1 MTVLK
6 QRCRE
11 HGITRWP
18 YRKVKKLDTI
28 ISALGGTAEDGSER
42 LDDATD
48 ADRRLSAVKRTR
60 ESLITD
66 PNSDAHLRVGK
77 LKTIRRRLSSGSG
90 SGSGDEDGS
99 QGQCGSLGG
108 ARAGSGASG
117 ASAQTAHVARPRAAR
132 LSSGGVDGLLEAAAS
147 LSDGEETPGTPTR
160 DPDGIRDRSPRIS
173 GLLSAIDHER
183 LNAAN
188 ANAAGEAAA
197 ALGALFRPAGGAG
210 AFAPVK
216 PSAVGER
223 AALSAP
229 ESAMNLPAAITA
241 ALDPK
246 AYAAALAA
254 FVQGMSAA
262 AAPVS
267 STPWTAAASASAAS
281 AAAPQTPPHALFAWM
296 AAMSAAPPPPIAA
309 PPVPQW
315 NAETLQRL
323 AESMQA
329 VTRVGMTAATAATAV
344 TAPIESAHQ
353 PL

>member
-1 MTVLK
+1 LCVTVLK

-28 ISALGGTAEDGSER
+28 ITALGGAARHDG
-42 LDDATD
+42 LADATD
-48 ADRRLSAVKRTR
+48 ADRRLSAVRRTR

-77 LKTIRRRLSSGSG
+77 LKAIRRRISSGSG
-90 SGSGDEDGS
+90 SGSGDEGS
-99 QGQCGSLGG
+99 FGSDGG

-117 ASAQTAHVARPRAAR
+117 QTTLTRPRAAR

-173 GLLSAIDHER
+173 GLLSAVEHER
-183 LNAAN
+183 LNAAGGSL
-188 ANAAGEAAA
+188 AAGEAAA
-197 ALGALFRPAGGAG
+197 ALGALYRPAGAAG

-216 PSAVGER
+216 PSAIGAH
-223 AALSAP
+223 AAASAP
-229 ESAMNLPAAITA
+229 EGVSLPHLPAAIPA

-254 FVQGMSAA
+254 FAQGMSAA
-262 AAPVS
+262 AQPAS
-267 STPWTAAASASAAS
+267 SAPWTAT
-281 AAAPQTPPHALFAWM
+281 AAAPQMQPHALFAWM

-323 AESMQA
+323 AETMQA
-329 VTRVGMTAATAATAV
+329 AARVGATAATAGNPV
-344 TAPIESAHQ
+344 TAASESAHQ

>member
-1 MTVLK
+1 VTVLK

-48 ADRRLSAVKRTR
+48 ADRRLSAVKSTR

-66 PNSDAHLRVGK
+66 PYSDAHLRVGK
-77 LKTIRRRLSSGSG
+77 LKTIRRRLSS
-90 SGSGDEDGS
+90 
-99 QGQCGSLGG
+99 
-108 ARAGSGASG
+108 GSGASG

-160 DPDGIRDRSPRIS
+160 DPDGISYRSPRIS
-173 GLLSAIDHER
+173 GLLSAVEHER
-183 LNAAN
+183 MNAA
-188 ANAAGEAAA
+188 ATQGNAASEAAA
-197 ALGALFRPAGGAG
+197 ALGALFRPTGAAG

-216 PSAVGER
+216 PSL
-223 AALSAP
+223 AAAPPTFLAPPSAP
-229 ESAMNLPAAITA
+229 ESASHLPAAITA

-254 FVQGMSAA
+254 FAQGMSAA
-262 AAPVS
+262 AAPAS
-267 STPWTAAASASAAS
+267 SAPWTAAS
-281 AAAPQTPPHALFAWM
+281 AAAAQMPPHALFAWM

-309 PPVPQW
+309 PPVPKW

-323 AESMQA
+323 AETMQA
-329 VTRVGMTAATAATAV
+329 ATRVGATAATAV
-344 TAPIESAHQ
+344 TAASESAHQ

>member
-28 ISALGGTAEDGSER
+28 INALGGAAGEDTQA
-42 LDDATD
+42 DATD

-90 SGSGDEDGS
+90 SGSGDEDSFGS
-99 QGQCGSLGG
+99 DGG
-108 ARAGSGASG
+108 ARAGSGSG
-117 ASAQTAHVARPRAAR
+117 ASGQTTLARPRAAR
-132 LSSGGVDGLLEAAAS
+132 LSERGGVDGLLEAAAS

-309 PPVPQW
+309 PPVPKW

-323 AESMQA
+323 AETMQA
-329 VTRVGMTAATAATAV
+329 ATRVGATAATAV
-344 TAPIESAHQ
+344 TAASESAHQ

>member
-18 YRKVKKLDTI
+18 YRKVRKLDTI
-28 ISALGGTAEDGSER
+28 ISALGGAAGEDARAG
-42 LDDATD
+42 ATD
-48 ADRRLSAVKRTR
+48 ADRRLMAVKRTR

-77 LKTIRRRLSSGSG
+77 LKTIRRRFSSGSG
-90 SGSGDEDGS
+90 SGSGDEDSFGS
-99 QGQCGSLGG
+99 DGG
-108 ARAGSGASG
+108 ARAGSGSG
-117 ASAQTAHVARPRAAR
+117 ASGQTALARPRAEKAR

-173 GLLSAIDHER
+173 GLLSAVEHER
-183 LNAAN
+183 LNAAG

-197 ALGALFRPAGGAG
+197 ALGALYRPAGAAG

-281 AAAPQTPPHALFAWM
+281 AAAPQTPPHALFAWV

>member
-18 YRKVKKLDTI
+18 YRKVRKLDTI
-28 ISALGGTAEDGSER
+28 ISALGGAAGEDARAG
-42 LDDATD
+42 ATD
-48 ADRRLSAVKRTR
+48 ADRRLMAVKRTR

-77 LKTIRRRLSSGSG
+77 LKTIRRRFSSGSG
-90 SGSGDEDGS
+90 SGSGDEDSFGS
-99 QGQCGSLGG
+99 DGG
-108 ARAGSGASG
+108 ARAGSGSG
-117 ASAQTAHVARPRAAR
+117 ASGQTALARPRAEKAR

-173 GLLSAIDHER
+173 GLLSAVEHER
-183 LNAAN
+183 LNAAG

-197 ALGALFRPAGGAG
+197 ALGALYRPAGGAG

-216 PSAVGER
+216 PSAVGAP
-223 AALSAP
+223 AAQSAP
-229 ESAMNLPAAITA
+229 ESVSPSPAAITA
-241 ALDPK
+241 ALDPN

-254 FVQGMSAA
+254 FAQGMSAA
-262 AAPVS
+262 ATSVS
-267 STPWTAAASASAAS
+267 STPWTAAS
-281 AAAPQTPPHALFAWM
+281 AAAPQMPPHALFAWM
-296 AAMSAAPPPPIAA
+296 AALSAAPPPPIAA
-309 PPVPQW
+309 HPVPQW
-315 NAETLQRL
+315 NAEALQRF
-323 AESMQA
+323 AETMQA
-329 VTRVGMTAATAATAV
+329 ATRAGATATTTV
-344 TAPIESAHQ
+344 TARTESAHQ

>member
-42 LDDATD
+42 LDDETD

-117 ASAQTAHVARPRAAR
+117 ASAQTAHVSRPRAAR

-160 DPDGIRDRSPRIS
+160 DPDGIAYRSPRIS
-173 GLLSAIDHER
+173 GLLSAVEHER
-183 LNAAN
+183 MNADATQGNAAS
-188 ANAAGEAAA
+188 EAAA
-197 ALGALFRPAGGAG
+197 ALGALFRPTGAAG

-216 PSAVGER
+216 PSL
-223 AALSAP
+223 AAAPPTFLAPPSAP
-229 ESAMNLPAAITA
+229 ESASHLPAAITA

-254 FVQGMSAA
+254 FAQGMSAA
-262 AAPVS
+262 AAPAS
-267 STPWTAAASASAAS
+267 SAPWTAAS
-281 AAAPQTPPHALFAWM
+281 AAAAQMPPHALFAWM

-309 PPVPQW
+309 PPVPKW

-323 AESMQA
+323 AETMQA
-329 VTRVGMTAATAATAV
+329 ATRVGATAATAV
-344 TAPIESAHQ
+344 TAASESAHQ

>member
-18 YRKVKKLDTI
+18 YRKVRKLDTI
-28 ISALGGTAEDGSER
+28 ISALGGAAGEDARAG
-42 LDDATD
+42 ATD
-48 ADRRLSAVKRTR
+48 ADRRLMAVKRTR

-77 LKTIRRRLSSGSG
+77 LKTIRRRFSSGSG
-90 SGSGDEDGS
+90 SGSGDEDSFGS
-99 QGQCGSLGG
+99 DGG
-108 ARAGSGASG
+108 ARAGSGSG
-117 ASAQTAHVARPRAAR
+117 ASGQTALARPRAEKAR

-173 GLLSAIDHER
+173 GLLSAVEHER
-183 LNAAN
+183 LNAAG

-197 ALGALFRPAGGAG
+197 ALGALYRPAGGAG

-216 PSAVGER
+216 PSAVGAP
-223 AALSAP
+223 AAQSAP
-229 ESAMNLPAAITA
+229 ESVSPSPAAITA
-241 ALDPK
+241 ALDPN

-254 FVQGMSAA
+254 FAQGMSAA
-262 AAPVS
+262 ATSVS
-267 STPWTAAASASAAS
+267 STPWTAAS
-281 AAAPQTPPHALFAWM
+281 AAAPQMPPHALFAWM

-309 PPVPQW
+309 PPVPKW

-323 AESMQA
+323 AETMQA
-329 VTRVGMTAATAATAV
+329 ATRVGATAATAV
-344 TAPIESAHQ
+344 TAASESAHQ

>member
-18 YRKVKKLDTI
+18 YRKVRKLDTI
-28 ISALGGTAEDGSER
+28 ISALGGAAGEDARAG
-42 LDDATD
+42 ATD
-48 ADRRLSAVKRTR
+48 ADRRLMAVKRTR

-77 LKTIRRRLSSGSG
+77 LKAIRRRISSGSG
-90 SGSGDEDGS
+90 SGSGDEGS
-99 QGQCGSLGG
+99 FGSDGG
-108 ARAGSGASG
+108 ARAGSGSG
-117 ASAQTAHVARPRAAR
+117 ASGQTALARPRAEKAR

-173 GLLSAIDHER
+173 GLLSAVEHER
-183 LNAAN
+183 LNAAG

-197 ALGALFRPAGGAG
+197 ALGALYRPAGGAG

-216 PSAVGER
+216 PSAVGAP
-223 AALSAP
+223 AAQSAP
-229 ESAMNLPAAITA
+229 ESVSPSPAAITA
-241 ALDPK
+241 ALDPN

-254 FVQGMSAA
+254 FAQGMSAA
-262 AAPVS
+262 ATSVS
-267 STPWTAAASASAAS
+267 STPWTAAS
-281 AAAPQTPPHALFAWM
+281 AAAPQMPPHALFAWM
-296 AAMSAAPPPPIAA
+296 AALSAAPPPPIAA
-309 PPVPQW
+309 HPVPQW
-315 NAETLQRL
+315 NAEALQRF
-323 AESMQA
+323 AETMQA
-329 VTRVGMTAATAATAV
+329 ATRAGATATTTV
-344 TAPIESAHQ
+344 TARTESAHQ

>member
-18 YRKVKKLDTI
+18 YRKVRKLDTI
-28 ISALGGTAEDGSER
+28 ISALGGAAGEDARAG
-42 LDDATD
+42 ATD
-48 ADRRLSAVKRTR
+48 ADRRLMAVKRTR

-90 SGSGDEDGS
+90 SGSGDEDSFGS
-99 QGQCGSLGG
+99 DGG
-108 ARAGSGASG
+108 ARAGSGSG
-117 ASAQTAHVARPRAAR
+117 ASGQTALARPRAEKAR

-173 GLLSAIDHER
+173 GLLSAVEHER
-183 LNAAN
+183 LNAAG

-197 ALGALFRPAGGAG
+197 ALGALYRPAGRAG

-216 PSAVGER
+216 PSAVGVP
-223 AALSAP
+223 AAQSAP
-229 ESAMNLPAAITA
+229 ESVSLSPAAITA
-241 ALDPK
+241 ALDPN

-254 FVQGMSAA
+254 FAQGMSAA
-262 AAPVS
+262 ATSVS
-267 STPWTAAASASAAS
+267 STPWTAAS
-281 AAAPQTPPHALFAWM
+281 AAAPQMPPHALFAWM
-296 AAMSAAPPPPIAA
+296 AALSAAPPPPIAA

-315 NAETLQRL
+315 NAEALQRL
-323 AESMQA
+323 AETMQA
-329 VTRVGMTAATAATAV
+329 ATRAGATATTTV
-344 TAPIESAHQ
+344 TAPTESAHQ

>member
-28 ISALGGTAEDGSER
+28 ISALGGTARHDG
-42 LDDATD
+42 LADATD
-48 ADRRLSAVKRTR
+48 ADRRLSAVRRTR

-77 LKTIRRRLSSGSG
+77 LKTIRRRFSSGSG
-90 SGSGDEDGS
+90 SGSGDEDSFGS
-99 QGQCGSLGG
+99 DGG
-108 ARAGSGASG
+108 ARAGSGSG
-117 ASAQTAHVARPRAAR
+117 ASGQTALARPRAEKAR

-173 GLLSAIDHER
+173 GLLSAVEHER
-183 LNAAN
+183 LNAAG

-197 ALGALFRPAGGAG
+197 ALGALYRPAGGAG

-216 PSAVGER
+216 PSAVGAP
-223 AALSAP
+223 AAQSAP
-229 ESAMNLPAAITA
+229 ESVSPSPAAITA
-241 ALDPK
+241 ALDPN

-254 FVQGMSAA
+254 FAQGMSAA
-262 AAPVS
+262 ATSVS
-267 STPWTAAASASAAS
+267 STPWTAAS
-281 AAAPQTPPHALFAWM
+281 AAAPQMPPHALFAWM
-296 AAMSAAPPPPIAA
+296 AALSAAPPPPIAA
-309 PPVPQW
+309 HPVPQW
-315 NAETLQRL
+315 NAEALQRF
-323 AESMQA
+323 AETMQA
-329 VTRVGMTAATAATAV
+329 ATRAGATATTTV
-344 TAPIESAHQ
+344 TARTESAHQ

>member
-28 ISALGGTAEDGSER
+28 ITALGGAARHDG
-42 LDDATD
+42 LADATD
-48 ADRRLSAVKRTR
+48 ADRRLSAVRRTR

-77 LKTIRRRLSSGSG
+77 LKTIRRRISSGSG
-90 SGSGDEDGS
+90 SGSGDEGS
-99 QGQCGSLGG
+99 FGSDGG
-108 ARAGSGASG
+108 AHAGSGASG
-117 ASAQTAHVARPRAAR
+117 QTTLTRPRAAR

-173 GLLSAIDHER
+173 GLLSAVEHER
-183 LNAAN
+183 LNAAVGGL
-188 ANAAGEAAA
+188 AAGEAAA
-197 ALGALFRPAGGAG
+197 ALGALYRPAGGAG

-216 PSAVGER
+216 PSAVGAP
-223 AALSAP
+223 AAQSAP
-229 ESAMNLPAAITA
+229 ESVSPSPAAITA
-241 ALDPK
+241 ALDPN

-254 FVQGMSAA
+254 FAQGMSAA
-262 AAPVS
+262 ATSVS
-267 STPWTAAASASAAS
+267 STPWTAAS
-281 AAAPQTPPHALFAWM
+281 AAAPQMPPHALFAWM

-309 PPVPQW
+309 PPVPKW

-323 AESMQA
+323 AETMQA
-329 VTRVGMTAATAATAV
+329 ATRVGATAATAV
-344 TAPIESAHQ
+344 TAATESAHQ

>member
-160 DPDGIRDRSPRIS
+160 DPDGIAYRSPRIS
-173 GLLSAIDHER
+173 GLLSAVEHER
-183 LNAAN
+183 LNAAG

-197 ALGALFRPAGGAG
+197 ALGALYRPAGAAG

-216 PSAVGER
+216 PSL
-223 AALSAP
+223 AAAPPTAPPSAP
-229 ESAMNLPAAITA
+229 ESASHLPAAITA

-254 FVQGMSAA
+254 FAQGMSAA
-262 AAPVS
+262 AAPAS
-267 STPWTAAASASAAS
+267 SAPWTAAS
-281 AAAPQTPPHALFAWM
+281 AAAQTPPHALFAWM

-323 AESMQA
+323 AETMQA
-329 VTRVGMTAATAATAV
+329 ATRVGATAATAV
-344 TAPIESAHQ
+344 TAASESAHQ

>member
-28 ISALGGTAEDGSER
+28 INALGGAAGEDTQA
-42 LDDATD
+42 DATD

-90 SGSGDEDGS
+90 SGSGDEDSFGS
-99 QGQCGSLGG
+99 DGG
-108 ARAGSGASG
+108 ARAGSGSG
-117 ASAQTAHVARPRAAR
+117 ASGQTTLARPRAAR
-132 LSSGGVDGLLEAAAS
+132 LSERGGVDGLLEAAAS

>member
-1 MTVLK
+1 LCVTVLK

-173 GLLSAIDHER
+173 GLLSAVEHER
-183 LNAAN
+183 LNAAGGSL
-188 ANAAGEAAA
+188 AAGEAAA
-197 ALGALFRPAGGAG
+197 AG

-216 PSAVGER
+216 PSAIGAH
-223 AALSAP
+223 AAASAP
-229 ESAMNLPAAITA
+229 EGVSLPHLPAAIPA

-254 FVQGMSAA
+254 FAQGMSAA
-262 AAPVS
+262 AQPAS
-267 STPWTAAASASAAS
+267 SAPWTAT
-281 AAAPQTPPHALFAWM
+281 AAAPQMQPHALFAWM

-323 AESMQA
+323 AETMQA
-329 VTRVGMTAATAATAV
+329 AARVGATAATAGNAV
-344 TAPIESAHQ
+344 TAASESAHQ

>member
-160 DPDGIRDRSPRIS
+160 DPDGISYRSPRIS
-173 GLLSAIDHER
+173 GLLSAVEHER
-183 LNAAN
+183 MSAAATPGNAAS
-188 ANAAGEAAA
+188 EAAA
-197 ALGALFRPAGGAG
+197 ALGALFRPTGAAG

-216 PSAVGER
+216 PSL
-223 AALSAP
+223 AAAPPTFLAPPSAP
-229 ESAMNLPAAITA
+229 ESASHLPAAITA

-254 FVQGMSAA
+254 FAQGMSAA
-262 AAPVS
+262 AQPAS
-267 STPWTAAASASAAS
+267 SAPWTAT
-281 AAAPQTPPHALFAWM
+281 AAAPQMQPHALFAWM

-323 AESMQA
+323 AETMQA
-329 VTRVGMTAATAATAV
+329 AARVGATAGNAGNPVTAAS
-344 TAPIESAHQ
+344 ESAHQ